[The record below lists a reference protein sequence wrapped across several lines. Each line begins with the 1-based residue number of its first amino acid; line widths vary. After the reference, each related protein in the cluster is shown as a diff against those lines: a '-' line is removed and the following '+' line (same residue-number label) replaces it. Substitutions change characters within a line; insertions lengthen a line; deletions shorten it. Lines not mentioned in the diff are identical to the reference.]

1 MLFPAGREV
10 LVQKPSAWASQK
22 AKKPVHATNVSERE
36 SLVYRNARYQPGTG
50 KPIVYNRTSAVPG
63 LQVSDNGVY
72 QDLGGMQPERQAAL
86 ILQYRQRLCVM
97 AEDRHELWNVSGL
110 FSRIRCPFRRL

>member
-1 MLFPAGREV
+1 MARNGIPHSSMKMLLPAGREV

-22 AKKPVHATNVSERE
+22 AKKPVHATDVSERE

-72 QDLGGMQPERQAAL
+72 QDLARFVFVDVTLRGT
-86 ILQYRQRLCVM
+86 
-97 AEDRHELWNVSGL
+97 
-110 FSRIRCPFRRL
+110 